1 MAVIHEEE
9 YDFLLNTDDELMLVF
24 YGLDSEPK
32 NPSLALHQRE
42 YVLLTRAAD
51 EPPADTRAWLRAALV
66 RRYPEQ
72 TVAASWSRLTVRDAS
87 LPSGLRT
94 LDCADPL
101 AHTRDRCEQ
110 AVEESCDAAGLFG
123 ALCADTGNTR

>member
-1 MAVIHEEE
+1 MAH
-9 YDFLLNTDDELMLVF
+9 
-24 YGLDSEPK
+24 LDG
-32 NPSLALHQRE
+32 RE
-42 YVLLTRAAD
+42 QVARAAD